1 MINVANL
8 VTLSR
13 LAIIPVLIYSI
24 QRENFFLS
32 GFLVLMA
39 FLTDWLDGIIARK
52 TNEVTQHGKL
62 LDPAIDKIFIITSL
76 VAFVEKQYINTYP
89 VFLIITRE
97 FMVTWI
103 RSVMVN
109 KGIVLPA
116 MFLGKLKTTSQLVA
130 IFFLAIGYIEFGVI
144 VLWISI
150 IIAYVSAFQY
160 FQIFYKKRAWT

>member
-24 QRENFFLS
+24 QQEIYLLS
-32 GFLVLMA
+32 GFLVLSA
-39 FLTDWLDGIIARK
+39 LVSDWLDGIIARK

-62 LDPAIDKIFIITSL
+62 LDPAIDKIFIISVL
-76 VAFVEKQYINTYP
+76 VAFVEKHYINSYP
-89 VFLIITRE
+89 VFLIVTRE
-97 FMVTWI
+97 FLVTWL

-109 KGIVLPA
+109 KGIVIPA
-116 MFLGKLKTTSQLVA
+116 FFLGKLKTTFQLLAV
-130 IFFLAIGYIEFGVI
+130 FLLSIGYITIGAV

-150 IIAYVSAFQY
+150 IMAYVSAIQY
-160 FQIFYKKRAWT
+160 FQIFYKNRAWA